1 MFRLLFV
8 GTKGSIGINISL
20 DIETM
25 EGKLGGKM
33 GEFVEGKVVKS
44 WIMLWW
50 GTNNLISLSSF
61 IIRNCIVF

>member
-20 DIETM
+20 DIEAM

-44 WIMLWW
+44 
-50 GTNNLISLSSF
+50 
-61 IIRNCIVF
+61 